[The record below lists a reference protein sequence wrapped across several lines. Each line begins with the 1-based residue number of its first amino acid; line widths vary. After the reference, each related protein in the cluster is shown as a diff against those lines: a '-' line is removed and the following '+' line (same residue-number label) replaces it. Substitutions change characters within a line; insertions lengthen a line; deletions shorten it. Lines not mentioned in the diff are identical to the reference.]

1 MPSEAHRE
9 KTPPPKA
16 NPPPPVYSTPF
27 SRGTA
32 QNSRSRF
39 RSTNID
45 ENIRFLEQDL
55 EGTPVVEFPSML
67 KALLALQYLREVEPN
82 LKRSR
87 LTKEKGASQVSDAAK
102 KFAERHYSALLKEAI
117 QFCNDP
123 KRSADLKDSLREAFR
138 AKSETKGYS
147 PIVRGLNS
155 ILCHFQNVRIGQL
168 EASNDFV
175 FMVNDPIPLRSA
187 NVSASGDD
195 DDGLAVS
202 KSATRSTKR
211 KPDILDPSIR
221 HLQGL
226 MPENEHFGLD
236 EWVQMICHQHDKIMA
251 AHQKASKRGYPGT
264 RLSWND
270 VTHCWELKSG
280 KQLDEEHIA
289 WLDKTFDIESIL
301 TTPEKDALRVAKMKG
316 ESAQH
321 KRHVELQSESTSKS
335 QKRTREDE
343 LPSASV
349 KAKGRKK
356 FKPDES
362 SGNSGASGSN
372 GASGNNRAS
381 ESAGHSG
388 SFTSVASSSSSS
400 AKLSP
405 KLQCGFY
412 GVELLRSRWDRTHAI
427 AILLDNGRLSLGWHD
442 SQGCIGTASI
452 DVVAQVPLLVAMIV
466 LFQRFGKRMRG
477 NAGWA
482 LQAEVDGKNLE
493 YSLPDHARSG
503 RGMRG
508 RRLVTATPLVPR
520 ATEKQEISN
529 FDLATIM
536 TPGHQ
541 SPTREKFERTGT
553 KPFMALTL
561 LLAAPEDLIQPRCSH
576 DLESVIWCLAWYITQ
591 GVEAWHENSF
601 ALVGGAKTQWR
612 KGAKLHIFPE
622 GYRKGSEHLWAPLIK
637 FLIQWEPLQ
646 EMVNINVTPYS
657 DQANMKLIDELL
669 PYPKRSSGE
678 EWDWMVWKVTEED
691 IRDVDRLL
699 VTIA

>member
-1 MPSEAHRE
+1 
-9 KTPPPKA
+9 
-16 NPPPPVYSTPF
+16 
-27 SRGTA
+27 
-32 QNSRSRF
+32 
-39 RSTNID
+39 
-45 ENIRFLEQDL
+45 
-55 EGTPVVEFPSML
+55 ML

-82 LKRSR
+82 LKRSP
-87 LTKEKGASQVSDAAK
+87 LTKEKGASQGSDAA

-138 AKSETKGYS
+138 AKSETKRYS

-175 FMVNDPIPLRSA
+175 FMINDPIPLRSA

-195 DDGLAVS
+195 DDSLTIS
-202 KSATRSTKR
+202 KSTTRSTKR
-211 KPDILDPSIR
+211 KPDILDSSIR

-236 EWVQMICHQHDKIMA
+236 EWAQMICHQHDKIMA
-251 AHQKASKRGYPGT
+251 ARQKASKQGYPGT
-264 RLSWND
+264 RLSRND

-280 KQLDEEHIA
+280 KPLVEEHIA
-289 WLDKTFDIESIL
+289 WLDKTFDLENIL
-301 TTPEKDALRVAKMKG
+301 TTPEKDALRAAKRKG
-316 ESAQH
+316 KSAQH
-321 KRHVELQSESTSKS
+321 KRRVELQFESTSKS

-349 KAKGRKK
+349 KAKGRKR

-381 ESAGHSG
+381 ESAGHSE
-388 SFTSVASSSSSS
+388 SFPSVASSSSSS
-400 AKLSP
+400 AELSP

-412 GVELLRSRWDRTHAI
+412 GVQLLRSRWDSTHAI
-427 AILLDNGRLSLGWHD
+427 AILLDNERLSLRWHD

-503 RGMRG
+503 LETRG
-508 RRLVTATPLVPR
+508 RRLVTATPLVPNEPFVPASASR
-520 ATEKQEISN
+520 YHTGATGKQEINN

-536 TPGHQ
+536 SPGHK
-541 SPTREKFERTGT
+541 SPTRAGFERTGT

-591 GVEAWHENSF
+591 GVKAWHENSF
-601 ALVGGAKTQWR
+601 ALVGGAKTRWR

-637 FLIQWEPLQ
+637 FLIQWELLQ

-669 PYPKRSSGE
+669 PYPKRSSDE